1 MPGDIFKLAIVK
13 VPADPNL
20 PYKGTQFLN
29 FLTPPFVDITAS
41 APFLFN
47 QVGEQGPLAGY
58 DLISWDPRAV
68 GHTEPGLKCFA
79 DDAAAQAYV
88 DFLVSDQ
95 FTPYGGFNGTFP
107 ATDKNIKAN
116 IKSVTD
122 TFKKLSDG
130 CVTYSSNILPYMGT
144 ADNARDLHTIVSLL
158 PAGQKIMTY
167 YGPSSAIGLTYA
179 AMYPTGF
186 DGMTFDGALNV
197 EELFATG
204 LNSPSTVQDGD
215 KALQMFF
222 DSCAAAGP
230 NTCDITTSFFNCPSN
245 GCWFWRPTGKQVKVR
260 VHVCVQTMS
269 NAEVAR
275 RDTKL

>member
-1 MPGDIFKLAIVK
+1 VESIASF
-13 VPADPNL
+13 
-20 PYKGTQFLN
+20 PYPFTQGL
-29 FLTPPFVDITAS
+29 
-41 APFLFN
+41 
-47 QVGEQGPLAGY
+47 LAGY

-79 DDAAAQAYV
+79 DDTAQAAYA
-88 DFLVSDQ
+88 DFLFSDQ

-144 ADNARDLHTIVSLL
+144 ADNARDLHKIVSLL

-167 YGPSSAIGLTYA
+167 YGPASAIGLTYA

-186 DGMTFDGALNV
+186 DSMTFDGAVNV
-197 EELFATG
+197 EELYATG
-204 LNSPSTVQDGD
+204 LNSPSAVQDGD

-230 NTCDITTSFFNCPSN
+230 NTCDPTTNFLFCPSN
-245 GCWFWRPTGKQVKVR
+245 GCYFWRPTGKEVKVR
-260 VHVCVQTMS
+260 
-269 NAEVAR
+269 AR
-275 RDTKL
+275 YQMFKQ